1 MVRNL
6 IKNNIPVVVFDVVP
20 DALKSITDAGENI
33 REISVIV
40 LKEYRSLIC

>member
-33 REISVIV
+33 REMSVIV
-40 LKEYRSLIC
+40 FKMSMSIAR